1 MIKITFRSCIKRSIS
16 KSVGCKLPWDKTT
29 SGFDTCEDI
38 HQFRYI
44 PMRLDN
50 SSSRFFRD
58 FSKRYLALSYLVPGQ
73 LEEITGCRLPCAYKE
88 FRFFGSPRVRSR
100 NGIFLIKELYPEVPS
115 GWFWPHT
122 LEHLPLYHNRDRTV
136 DIPLPFLGRL
146 LSQL

>member
-1 MIKITFRSCIKRSIS
+1 MLLKGLSKMKKKNSKKLIKTTFRSCIKRSIS

-29 SGFDTCEDI
+29 TGFDTCEDI

-50 SSSRFFRD
+50 SSSPFFRD
-58 FSKRYLALSYLVPGQ
+58 FSKRYLALSYLVPSQ
-73 LEEITGCRLPCAYKE
+73 LEGITGCRLPCAYKE

-122 LEHLPLYHNRDRTV
+122 LEHLPLYHN
-136 DIPLPFLGRL
+136 
-146 LSQL
+146 

>member
-100 NGIFLIKELYPEVPS
+100 NVIFADSAQTGYCSTFPCVSVRHRRDISSFLDNLIV
-115 GWFWPHT
+115 
-122 LEHLPLYHNRDRTV
+122 
-136 DIPLPFLGRL
+136 
-146 LSQL
+146 